1 MHTPSDPS
9 QNLPAVIT
17 DGTSLVETHRETY
30 NKLTLVTPEV
40 YKAISSASDSWTD
53 IVSLIRPSQINQYS
67 SSAHQNLELEGACTA
82 IWLFCRLWGDVFQEV
97 DTKQVSLNGI
107 PLSEHVGRL
116 ENLEEWGYIKKVWG
130 VSGTIMPDSVYL
142 VTNKFIKAF
151 LRDGIF
157 DLEKAKQRELKEQ
170 ADQLIYD
177 KQNEVKRRLYDTM
190 MIVYIYLHD
199 ISDAQIL
206 NYDAL
211 RSFIEIKTDGVLTL
225 GIFEIQGRGTSD
237 IFIQVKGVTF
247 ELDPFLTNIS
257 IGYMN
262 WRSVISDEDALR
274 NFVSWITD
282 TPQGQFEE
290 DVKRSL
296 QIR

>member
-206 NYDAL
+206 NYEAL
-211 RSFIEIKTDGVLTL
+211 RSFIEIKTEGALTL
-225 GIFEIQGRGTSD
+225 EIYSIWNRKVSD

-247 ELDPFLTNIS
+247 ELDPFLSNIS